1 MKVLAL
7 VIVASLAIAIHHLAF
22 RAGQRWVAWLRASPT
37 RAGAL
42 RWMVGF
48 FAVAALAPVAA
59 MVWANT
65 GDRTMNT
72 FGWAGYGLLLVL
84 LVAAG
89 VWALAR
95 TRSR

>member
-1 MKVLAL
+1 MEVLAL
-7 VIVASLAIAIHHLAF
+7 VIVVSLAIAIHHVGF
-22 RAGQRWVAWLRASPT
+22 RAGQRWVARLRAGGT

-84 LVAAG
+84 FVVAGA
-89 VWALAR
+89 WALAR

>member
-1 MKVLAL
+1 MEVLAL
-7 VIVASLAIAIHHLAF
+7 VIVVSLAIAIHDLGS
-22 RAGQRWVAWLRASPT
+22 RAGRRWVAPRAGGT

-42 RWMVGF
+42 RWMVGL

-59 MVWANT
+59 TVWANT

-72 FGWAGYGLLLVL
+72 VAWAGYGLLLVL
-84 LVAAG
+84 FVAAG
-89 VWALAR
+89 AWALAR